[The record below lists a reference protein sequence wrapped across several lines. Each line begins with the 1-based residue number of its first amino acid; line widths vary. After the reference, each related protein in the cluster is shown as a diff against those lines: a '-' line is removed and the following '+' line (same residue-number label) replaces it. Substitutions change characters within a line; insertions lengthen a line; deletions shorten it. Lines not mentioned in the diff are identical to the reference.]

1 MTRIDPSFG
10 RHGSAVTVRGDL
22 PARLKPVSKKTY
34 SREDGDLCD
43 AIASVPIAATEAIS
57 FAEEDEEKGREDT
70 SNQRKPVV
78 FYFQPFIIRL
88 IYFLAR
94 YCKRIFE
101 YEM

>member
-57 FAEEDEEKGREDT
+57 FAEEEDEEKGRERT
-70 SNQRKPVV
+70 P
-78 FYFQPFIIRL
+78 
-88 IYFLAR
+88 
-94 YCKRIFE
+94 
-101 YEM
+101 